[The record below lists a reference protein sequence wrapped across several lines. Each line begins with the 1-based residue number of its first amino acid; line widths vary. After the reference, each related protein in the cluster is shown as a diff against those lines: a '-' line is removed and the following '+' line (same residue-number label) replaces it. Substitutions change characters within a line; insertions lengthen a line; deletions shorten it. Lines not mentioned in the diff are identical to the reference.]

1 MFVIKVIITAT
12 WHASLVSILHLRCL
26 HGNGCRLLV
35 DHLRTVVT
43 VVQDIH
49 IVPRDL
55 GPPIRPHVVY
65 CETAT
70 SRRRRR
76 TRGNGYNIMD
86 PRQHPLAE
94 EHGYKESAHPCIR
107 VGQQTRPSGGKE
119 RRLQMLASATHGF
132 QSQQSPKAVS
142 SWGDP
147 FSLPTKAESWYV
159 ARKTAARM
167 QCQ

>member
-76 TRGNGYNIMD
+76 TRENGYNTVGS
-86 PRQHPLAE
+86 RQHPLAE
-94 EHGYKESAHPCIR
+94 EHGYKESAHPCVG
-107 VGQQTRPSGGKE
+107 VGQHTRLSGGKE
-119 RRLQMLASATHGF
+119 RRLQMPASATH
-132 QSQQSPKAVS
+132 S
-142 SWGDP
+142 STL
-147 FSLPTKAESWYV
+147 SALPRQVE
-159 ARKTAARM
+159 
-167 QCQ
+167 